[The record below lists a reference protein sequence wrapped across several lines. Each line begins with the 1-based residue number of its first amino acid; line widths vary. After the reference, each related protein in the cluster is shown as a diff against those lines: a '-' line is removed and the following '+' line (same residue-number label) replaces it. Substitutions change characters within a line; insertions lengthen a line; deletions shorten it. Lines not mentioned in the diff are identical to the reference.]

1 MRRTI
6 TASMAAVMLVVTAGL
21 ASAGEFGTREEA
33 KAMLER
39 AVAVLKADEGRA
51 LDLFT
56 AGTGGFVDRDLYVFC
71 GGPDGMLTAH
81 PYFMGVNL
89 KEFKDK
95 AGKAAGEEI
104 YAVAKDGEFSEV
116 SYKWVRPGGGEE
128 HVDKISFV
136 TKVGDQICG
145 VGFYEK

>member
-1 MRRTI
+1 MRKPI
-6 TASMAAVMLVVTAGL
+6 TASLVAIVLVVTAGL
-21 ASAGEFGTREEA
+21 ASAAEFGTRDEA
-33 KAMLER
+33 KAMLDR
-39 AVAVLKADEGRA
+39 AVVMLKTDKNRA

-81 PYFMGVNL
+81 PYNMGTNMM
-89 KEFKDK
+89 EFKDNT
-95 AGKAAGEEI
+95 GKAAGEEM

-116 SYKWVRPGGGEE
+116 SYKWVQPGGDGEQI
-128 HVDKISFV
+128 DKVTFI

-145 VGFYEK
+145 VGYYE

>member
-1 MRRTI
+1 MRKPI
-6 TASMAAVMLVVTAGL
+6 TASLVAIVLVVTAGL
-21 ASAGEFGTREEA
+21 ASAGEFGTRDEA
-33 KAMLER
+33 KAMLDR
-39 AVAVLKADEGRA
+39 AVVMLKTDKNRG

-81 PYFMGVNL
+81 PYYMGTNMM
-89 KEFKDK
+89 ESKDNT
-95 AGKAAGEEI
+95 GKAMGEEM

-116 SYKWVRPGGGEE
+116 SYKWVQPGGGDEPA
-128 HVDKISFV
+128 DKVSFI

-145 VGFYEK
+145 VGYYE

>member
-1 MRRTI
+1 MRKPI
-6 TASMAAVMLVVTAGL
+6 TGSLVAIVLVVTAGL

-33 KAMLER
+33 KAMLDR
-39 AVAVLKADEGRA
+39 AVVMLKTDKNRA

-81 PYFMGVNL
+81 PYYMGTNL
-89 KEFKDK
+89 MEFKDK
-95 AGKAAGEEI
+95 TGKAAGEEI
-104 YAVAKDGEFSEV
+104 YAVANEDEFSEV
-116 SYKWVRPGGGEE
+116 SYKWVQPGGGGEQ
-128 HVDKISFV
+128 VDKVTFI

-145 VGFYEK
+145 VGFYE

>member
-1 MRRTI
+1 LV
-6 TASMAAVMLVVTAGL
+6 AVVLLVTAGL

-39 AVAVLKADEGRA
+39 AVAVFKADKNRA

-71 GGPDGMLTAH
+71 GGLDGMLTAH
-81 PYFMGVNL
+81 PYYMGTNL
-89 KEFKDK
+89 MEFKDK
-95 AGKAAGEEI
+95 TGKAAGEEI

-116 SYKWVRPGGGEE
+116 SYKWVQPGADGE
-128 HVDKISFV
+128 HVDKVSFI
-136 TKVGDQICG
+136 TKVDDQICG
-145 VGFYEK
+145 VGFYE

>member
-1 MRRTI
+1 MRKSI
-6 TASMAAVMLVVTAGL
+6 TASLVAIVLVVTAGL
-21 ASAGEFGTREEA
+21 AFAGEFGTRDEA

-39 AVAVLKADEGRA
+39 AVVMLKTDKNRA

-81 PYFMGVNL
+81 PYFMGTNIM
-89 KEFKDK
+89 EFKDK
-95 AGKAAGEEI
+95 TGKAAGEEI

-116 SYKWVRPGGGEE
+116 SYKWVQPGGDGE
-128 HVDKISFV
+128 HVDKVSFI
-136 TKVGDQICG
+136 TKVDDQICG
-145 VGFYEK
+145 VGFYE